1 MILKMKHFA
10 DEKTL
15 KEIHD
20 ATSKFHLIHY
30 SMVLT
35 QIIYSI

>member
-1 MILKMKHFA
+1 MILKMKHFV